1 MKQLILMQILLLM
14 TILNLLNIRL
24 NYKKIQ
30 LFSPLQIMLM
40 ELYLTKKSKSGKVKK
55 VKVKMEKCLSNF
67 WNSPD
72 ILLISSKFELKLIW
86 TKYCV
91 LTAAAADNNDASSNN
106 TIFTIKDTKLCVS
119 FVTLSARDN

>member
-1 MKQLILMQILLLM
+1 
-14 TILNLLNIRL
+14 
-24 NYKKIQ
+24 
-30 LFSPLQIMLM
+30 M

-86 TKYCV
+86 TKYYV
-91 LTAAAADNNDASSNN
+91 LTAAGADNNDAS
-106 TIFTIKDTKLCVS
+106 FTIKDTKLCVS